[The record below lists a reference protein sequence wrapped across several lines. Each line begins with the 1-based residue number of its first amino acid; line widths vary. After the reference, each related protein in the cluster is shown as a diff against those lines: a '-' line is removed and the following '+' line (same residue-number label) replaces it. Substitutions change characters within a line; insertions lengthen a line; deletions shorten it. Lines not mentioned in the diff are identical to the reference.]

1 MPSHVALL
9 SPPPAAAAPG
19 SPSPDAPASDTSS
32 RGSIAK
38 LLFGAST
45 VFFITGMAGAL
56 IYARRVRVQMLAEEA
71 AAAPSAP
78 ATQSSPVAASPAPP
92 AAASSSQPLILPSR
106 PSGSS
111 PLHLPRP
118 GRPPKPPPSS
128 LSLSP
133 LHALGAFGLASL
145 SVLSLAGAGMW
156 SVKYFTGV
164 KDMDEFALKAR
175 LMLGTALPGLSARVR
190 AVAAADP
197 PLSSPTPPS
206 WPSPAASQSLSAQP
220 LPQGA
225 EPEPDGEWTAAA
237 AEERLTRAFAEG
249 GLAAWAEQ
257 GDREVEA
264 ERAWELRG
272 RGVREGMREG
282 GKEG

>member
-1 MPSHVALL
+1 MPSHVAPP
-9 SPPPAAAAPG
+9 SPPAAAAAPG
-19 SPSPDAPASDTSS
+19 PPSPDALASDTSS
-32 RGSIAK
+32 RRSIAK

-45 VFFITGMAGAL
+45 VFFITGVAGAL
-56 IYARRVRVQMLAEEA
+56 IYARRVRAQMHAEEA
-71 AAAPSAP
+71 AAAQSAP
-78 ATQSSPVAASPAPP
+78 TTQSSPVAASPAPP
-92 AAASSSQPLILPSR
+92 APASSSQPLILPSR

-111 PLHLPRP
+111 PLHRPRP

-145 SVLSLAGAGMW
+145 SVLGLAGAGMW
-156 SVKYFTGV
+156 SVKYLTGV
-164 KDMDEFALKAR
+164 KDMDEFSLKAR

-190 AVAAADP
+190 AVAAADQP
-197 PLSSPTPPS
+197 TSSPALPTFPIS
-206 WPSPAASQSLSAQP
+206 STPSPVPPALPSA
-220 LPQGA
+220 A
-225 EPEPDGEWTAAA
+225 EPEPDTPWTAAA